1 MNISRIASNV
11 GNTVTKGAGAALDK
25 VSSSKFI
32 QNQLRIAKE
41 DPAKFTASMALFSL
55 ISKDA
60 INCVV
65 YTAKSW
71 NNKKLENPHFMAFL
85 DLVQGILNVGGQWL
99 VGKAILEKKLT
110 PAKETKYT
118 GTVKTDNL
126 VKTLEKSKK
135 QAEKIGA
142 KEEVEKLAAKI
153 KNLRETKEIDNVLD
167 STFDTKPLNKARVG
181 KHITDSIDDMKKAGI
196 EVDEKKIKGM
206 ADSAQKFIAKQCKDP
221 FVKGIGLIITILG
234 TTALVK
240 RTLVPFIA
248 TPLAS
253 ALDDKMKAKEEAKKE
268 AEMNAVA

>member
-25 VSSSKFI
+25 VSSSKFV
-32 QNQLRIAKE
+32 QKELLKAKE
-41 DPAKFTASMALFSL
+41 DPAKFMAGMALFSL

-65 YTAKSW
+65 YTWKSW

-85 DLVQGILNVGGQWL
+85 DLVQGILNVGGQFL

-110 PAKETKYT
+110 PAKQAKYT
-118 GTVKTDNL
+118 GTIKPSNTIA
-126 VKTLEKSKK
+126 KLEKAK
-135 QAEKIGA
+135 AAAA
-142 KEEVEKLAAKI
+142 KEGLSEKVADLTAQI
-153 KNLRETKEIDNVLD
+153 KKLRDTKEIDNVLD
-167 STFDTKPLNKARVG
+167 STFDTKPLHKARVG
-181 KHITDSIDDMKKAGI
+181 KHITESIEEMKKAGI

-206 ADSAQKFIAKQCKDP
+206 TDSAQKFISKQCKDP

-253 ALDDKMKAKEEAKKE
+253 ALDDKMKAKEAAKKE